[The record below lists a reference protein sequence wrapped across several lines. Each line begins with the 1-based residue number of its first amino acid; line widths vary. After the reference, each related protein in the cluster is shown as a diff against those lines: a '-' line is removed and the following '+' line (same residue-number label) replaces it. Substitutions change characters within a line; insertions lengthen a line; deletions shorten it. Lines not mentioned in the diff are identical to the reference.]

1 MTSILLRRKET
12 AAVEMTALAAG
23 AGPPAKRIAT
33 RRMLDSNIGG
43 RDSVLLM
50 ESSDQRGNYTVNGWK
65 RYDFTPRGA
74 PYHFKPRKA

>member
-43 RDSVLLM
+43 RDNVLLM
-50 ESSDQRGNYTVNGWK
+50 KGSDQGGSIGIGASATAQECAK
-65 RYDFTPRGA
+65 RF
-74 PYHFKPRKA
+74 

>member
-1 MTSILLRRKET
+1 MTSMLLRRKET

-43 RDSVLLM
+43 RESVLLM
-50 ESSDQRGNYTVNGWK
+50 EGSDSR
-65 RYDFTPRGA
+65 
-74 PYHFKPRKA
+74 